1 MKVLLTGGHYFDGAG
16 LRNGDVL
23 VRDGKIEAVG
33 QSLAKAPVSA
43 GAENV
48 QAAGCVTA
56 PGFTD
61 LHVHFRQP
69 GFEEKETVATGSAA
83 AAAGGFTTVCAMP
96 NLQPVPDDLQHLDP
110 QLKLIE
116 REATVRVLPYG
127 ALTVGE
133 RGSCLADIGVL
144 ARFVCGFTDDGRG
157 VQDEET
163 MRRAM
168 AETARHGSFVAAH
181 CEVEALLVPGAVCV
195 QENSAFAKKHGWVG
209 YSAES
214 EWREVERDIALAKE
228 TGCRLHICHASTAE
242 TFALVR
248 HAKRHGLPVTCEA
261 TPHNLLL
268 SGDDIAEDSGRF
280 RMNPPLRTAKDV
292 QAAQAA
298 LRDGTIDAIATDH
311 APHTAAEKGG
321 AFGQSLNG
329 VVGLETAFAACYS
342 GLVQG
347 GVISLEQ
354 LLTLL
359 TKGPRAVLGE
369 EPPAIAPG
377 APADLV
383 LLDLAEEKTVN
394 PETFKTKGRA
404 TPFAGVRL
412 TGWPVLTLYAG
423 QMVYRRAR

>member
-16 LRNGDVL
+16 LRDGDVL
-23 VRDGKIEAVG
+23 VRDGTIEAVG
-33 QSLAKAPVSA
+33 QGLAAAPIAA
-43 GAENV
+43 GAEIV
-48 QAAGCVTA
+48 QAAGCVVA

-83 AAAGGFTTVCAMP
+83 AAAGGFTTVCTMP

-133 RGSCLADIGVL
+133 RGGCLADISVL

-181 CEVEALLVPGAVCV
+181 CEVEGLLAPGAVCV

-248 HAKRHGLPVTCEA
+248 HAKRQGLPVTCEA

-268 SGDDIAEDSGRF
+268 SCDDIAEDSGRF

-292 QAAQAA
+292 QAAQEA

-321 AFGQSLNG
+321 PFGQSLNG
-329 VVGLETAFAACYS
+329 VVGLETAFAACYT

-347 GVISLEQ
+347 GVLSLEQ

-369 EPPAIAPG
+369 EAQAIAPG

-383 LLDLAEEKTVN
+383 LLDLAAEKTVN

-404 TPFAGVRL
+404 TPFAGARL
-412 TGWPVLTLYAG
+412 AGWPVLTLYAG
-423 QMVYRRAR
+423 QTVYRGAR